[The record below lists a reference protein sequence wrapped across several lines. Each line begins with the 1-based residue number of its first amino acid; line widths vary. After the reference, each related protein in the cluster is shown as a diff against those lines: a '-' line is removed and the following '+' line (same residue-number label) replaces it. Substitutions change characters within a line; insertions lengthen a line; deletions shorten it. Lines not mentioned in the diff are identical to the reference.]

1 MDILDES
8 FDSTEQPTLPLGELV
23 DVKPTPAIG
32 FPQGAVRNR
41 AATSALLSGDVN
53 EMTSKYQL
61 MMSEAADGQDV
72 THQQVMASLVEQN
85 KTKSMKHVINILGD
99 RSLPL
104 DQKKQLMDF
113 VQTNQFKEDPS
124 VTLQTNALVADSKGE
139 SLRGEAAR
147 ISTADAMGEMQKER
161 ENRQKLMNGFMATLP
176 DASAKTV
183 GDIAAADVM
192 PFGRNIVA
200 ANVSQSVKSKTGAPT
215 SLFGWVKD
223 FLLPGSTKADLQ
235 KKLMSIPPENREA
248 YTKSIL
254 ASVKDSATVFQ
265 NENYFAQWET
275 AITVLESPTHR
286 DAGIWAENVGT
297 LLDALWVG
305 SEIRALG
312 AGAKIASFG
321 ADQASRARRPGSA
334 NPGVSDAEFVEK
346 VKWDLVEPAYNPN
359 QLPSGTKRIPYKESP
374 EDVSRRIKL
383 NAPVRQEHA
392 VTPYS
397 IIEQV
402 NPASARE
409 INRAIVAGTDDLAM
423 AVTGVSRE
431 QALANNTFPQA
442 GIETGSVLNKVD
454 QDVKDVLTNTGAT
467 RYTAEEFSTAVDTVR
482 RDFREATGLEI
493 NDAMTTFR
501 VDGDHI
507 AIDAHYST
515 PGGAF
520 TTSEG
525 AREQAKYA
533 LREYGIRDDEIVV
546 MKRQGMDYVPVVGNE
561 PQTGD
566 YIIKVKTLHA
576 VDDSEVTKWNPLDVK
591 RNWTDRISQTG
602 TEDHGSV
609 SGWLMDPGSM
619 LHPTLTGSAS
629 IADDQAITFENLL
642 LAPIR
647 NLRNDIN
654 SFSRPRQKVIEEY
667 MKEANTNGLKH
678 DPFDLVAR
686 GFSQPEINS
695 LKQWKDIWD
704 GHYYLENFDLVRTL
718 NSQGY
723 EIFSNAATKLFAKPV
738 PKNQNIGKVFD
749 PAIQDVRV
757 LTTAEMD
764 SLYNLGGS
772 YAVLRRPATISGETV
787 EHMIVRNTPTE
798 YLRKVRDTDTVLN
811 YREGYYT
818 VNYKAPKFID
828 ELSIDTNGKEV
839 RRTIAVAG
847 NTADADMF
855 IKSQTAATGNKHVM
869 REDSRGFKKDGDG
882 YWDLNEASGR
892 IAQRLRGKPL
902 TDAVGINSLGT
913 GAHIEN
919 PMESAVRAAKSL
931 AGRSVSRPML
941 ETAKRRFVEQ
951 YADLLKPTP
960 YGLREFPANRSEIV
974 DQVSHTSSQ
983 VADAR
988 TTYGYIKFLED
999 GYINT
1004 ADQIFKGGMNI
1015 LADELGKLHLS
1026 KAERATRYVGDIAP
1040 SHLAKG
1046 TVFQAYIAM
1055 SNPIRQWIV
1064 QSHQAGRTMAY
1075 NPIGWGNGG
1084 VLERAAGYI
1093 GVQSTLIQGTQTVK
1107 DFVKF
1112 VDDSGMVAGV
1122 DRNSLVRG
1130 MGLSMADSSS
1140 GFKRGLGTAA
1150 SLPQTVGFDM
1160 GEKVNQLVHLAAV
1173 HEKYTRKGVNLADK
1187 TQRDI
1192 ALTEARALSYDLNK
1206 AGELTYTQG
1215 SFAAI
1220 LQFLQMPQKAVLQAT
1235 NRKIPIGAKLRMAG
1249 WDLIMFGA
1257 PTGLIAG
1264 LYTIAGEDGG
1274 DILPDDQEH
1283 RDMFVAG
1290 VEAYALNK
1298 MFTMMDDSGQETR
1311 IDMSALK
1318 PYDMEGW
1325 ARMYT
1330 ALMEKGYLG
1339 MLAASPAGQ
1348 VLAVDGT
1355 NNSRRNG
1362 RIPQAILTLGR
1373 FFNVVQEVEPETP
1386 TTFSAVLN
1394 DVAKITSGWSAA
1406 SKAMMMMEARKTYD
1420 SMGVTVDS
1428 EVTTPE
1434 VYAAFLGF
1442 GTMSTKEMYQV
1453 GKTLSDNKKAHEE
1466 DVMKRYRAIVSYYNT
1481 ALDEDNAD
1489 IKHIQKVSSMMM
1501 KTFTDPDDLD
1511 LVNRQ
1516 WQKDLVGKEAQL
1528 FAKMVAASGM
1538 PTQKGLED
1546 AIRTWPVDQ
1555 AQKDQMMG
1563 RLKAMKAQREF
1574 SLGEKE

>member
-1 MDILDES
+1 MDILDEG
-8 FDSTEQPTLPLGELV
+8 FDSANQPALPMGELV
-23 DVKPTPAIG
+23 DLKPTPAIG
-32 FPQGAVRNR
+32 FPEGSVRNR
-41 AATSALLSGDVN
+41 AATSAILSGDPDA
-53 EMTSKYQL
+53 MTSKYHL
-61 MMSEAADGQDV
+61 MMAEAADGQDV
-72 THQQVMASLVEQN
+72 THQQVMDSLAEQN

-99 RSLPL
+99 RSIPL
-104 DQKKQLMDF
+104 DQKKRLMNF

-124 VTLQTNALVADSKGE
+124 VTLQTNSLAADNTGE

-147 ISTADAMGEMQKER
+147 ISTADVMGEMQKER
-161 ENRQKLMNGFMATLP
+161 EDRQKLVNGFMATLP
-176 DASAKTV
+176 DASISTV
-183 GDIAAADVM
+183 GDIAASEVM
-192 PFGRNIVA
+192 PFGRNVVASRVA
-200 ANVSQSVKSKTGAPT
+200 ASVGEKTGAPVGIG
-215 SLFGWVKD
+215 GWIKN
-223 FLLPGSTKADLQ
+223 FLMPGSTKANLQ
-235 KKLMSIPPENREA
+235 QKLMSIPPESREA

-254 ASVKDSATVFQ
+254 AAAKDSAAVFH
-265 NENYFAQWET
+265 NENYFAQYST
-275 AITVLESPTHR
+275 AISILEAPTHSN
-286 DAGIWAENVGT
+286 AAIWAENVGT
-297 LLDALWVG
+297 ILDAFWVG

-312 AGAKIASFG
+312 AGTKAAKMATE
-321 ADQASRARRPGSA
+321 QASRARRPGSA
-334 NPGVSDAEFVEK
+334 NPGVSDTDFVEK
-346 VKWDLVEPAYNPN
+346 ASWELVGDPLNPN
-359 QLPSGTKRIPYKESP
+359 QIASGTKRLPYNKSP
-374 EDVSRRIKL
+374 EDISQRIKL
-383 NAPVRQEHA
+383 NAPVRQENPA
-392 VTPYS
+392 TPFS

-402 NPASARE
+402 NPKAARDMHSA
-409 INRAIVAGTDDLAM
+409 IMAGTDELAK
-423 AVTGVSRE
+423 AVTGVSKE
-431 QALANNTFPQA
+431 QALVNNTFPQVA
-442 GIETGSVLNKVD
+442 TESGSVLNKVN

-467 RYTAEEFSTAVDTVR
+467 RYTTDEFNTAVDTVR

-493 NDAMTTFR
+493 NDTMTTFR

-520 TTSEG
+520 TTAEG

-546 MKRQGMDYVPVVGNE
+546 MKRQGMDYVPVTGDETQV
-561 PQTGD
+561 GD
-566 YIIKVKTLHA
+566 YIVKVKTLHA

-591 RNWTDRISQTG
+591 RNFLDRISQTG
-602 TEDHGSV
+602 TEDHGSAA
-609 SGWLMDPGSM
+609 GWLMDPGSM

-642 LAPIR
+642 LKPIR
-647 NLRNDIN
+647 SLRDDIG
-654 SFSRPRQKVIEEY
+654 SLPRARQRAIEEF
-667 MKEANTNGLKH
+667 MKEANTNALKH

-686 GFSQPEINS
+686 GFSQPEIKA
-695 LKQWKDIWD
+695 LKDWRDIWD
-704 GHYYLENFDLVRTL
+704 GHYYLENFDMVRTL

-723 EIFSNAATKLFAKPV
+723 QIFDSPSTKLFAKPI
-738 PKNQNIGKVFD
+738 PKNQNIGKVYD
-749 PAIQDVRV
+749 PAIQDVRH
-757 LTTAEMD
+757 LTTSEMD

-772 YAVLRRPATISGETV
+772 YAALRRPATISGEVV
-787 EHMIVRNTPTE
+787 EHMIVRNTPSE

-828 ELSIDTNGKEV
+828 ELSVDAAGREV

-855 IKSQTAATGNKHVM
+855 IKSQSAATGNRHVM

-892 IAQRLRGKPL
+892 IAQRVRGKPL

-951 YADLLKPTP
+951 YSDMLKPTP

-974 DQVSHTSSQ
+974 DSVSHTSSQ

-1075 NPIGWGNGG
+1075 NPIGWANGG

-1093 GVQSTLIQGTQTVK
+1093 GNYSTLMVVNQTVR

-1140 GFKRGLGTAA
+1140 GFKRGLGTVG

-1160 GEKVNQLVHLAAV
+1160 GEKVNQIVHLAAV
-1173 HEKYTRKGVNLADK
+1173 HEKYTRKGINLSDK
-1187 TQRDI
+1187 TQRDL

-1220 LQFLQMPQKAVLQAT
+1220 LQFLQMPHKAVLQAT
-1235 NRKIPIGAKLRMAG
+1235 NRKIPLGAKIRMAG

-1257 PTGLIAG
+1257 PTGLIASI
-1264 LYTIAGEDGG
+1264 YTAAGEDGG
-1274 DILPDDQEH
+1274 DILPDDPEH
-1283 RDMFVAG
+1283 RDMFVSG

-1298 MFTMMDDSGQETR
+1298 MFTMMDDSGEKTR
-1311 IDMSALK
+1311 IDLSALK

-1325 ARMYT
+1325 ARMYI
-1330 ALMEKGYLG
+1330 ALMDKGYLG

-1386 TTFSAVLN
+1386 TTFGAVLN

-1420 SMGVTVDS
+1420 SMGVTVDGNI
-1428 EVTTPE
+1428 TTPE

-1453 GKTLSDNKKAHEE
+1453 SRTISENKKAHEA
-1466 DVMKRYRAIVSYYNT
+1466 DVMKRYRDIVSYY
-1481 ALDEDNAD
+1481 ASSLDAD
-1489 IKHIQKVSSMMM
+1489 APDIEHIQKVSSMMM
-1501 KTFTDPDDLD
+1501 RTFNDPEDLE
-1511 LVNRQ
+1511 LVNKQ

-1528 FAKMVAASGM
+1528 FASMVKASGM
-1538 PTQKGLED
+1538 PTEKGLED
-1546 AIRTWPVDQ
+1546 AIRTWPVPQ
-1555 AQKDQMMG
+1555 EQKDQMMG

-1574 SLGEKE
+1574 SLKEKE